1 MSTSQSPSVS
11 TRFPLGSTLL
21 VVSVFFLTFVA
32 RTILS
37 PLLLTIQE
45 EMGLSLSEGGS
56 LFLVVSAGLMTS
68 MLLSG
73 FILKVITHH
82 VNIALAAL
90 MSGSA
95 LFLLAS
101 AEGPSVFRVGLFFL
115 GAASGLYLP
124 SGIVTIT
131 EIVPVHKRGM
141 GIAFHEVGP
150 ILGFA
155 SAPFFVEIAL
165 RFAGWRSFLMILGT
179 VIITSGIVYA
189 RFGKGGSFHGT
200 PPLWSELALIVKK
213 RDFWIIAFFFIVAL
227 GAEAGIYAMLPSY
240 LIVEKGIDR
249 SFVNSMVGTSRLTAL
264 LMIFAS
270 GFLADRFGYK
280 RVISLVM
287 LTCGLVTAVLGLT
300 TGVPLI
306 AAVYL
311 QPMLVCA
318 FFPAGFIAMSGVS
331 GSRQRNL
338 PVSLIIPLAY
348 LFGGG
353 MIPAFIGRLAEQ
365 GAFGTG
371 FVLTGCIMVAGAVL
385 VPFMKTQV
393 R

>member
-1 MSTSQSPSVS
+1 MSTGQSPAVP

-21 VVSVFFLTFVA
+21 VVNVFFMTFVA
-32 RTILS
+32 RAILS
-37 PLLLTIQE
+37 PLLLTVQE
-45 EMGLSLSEGGS
+45 EMGLSHAQGGG
-56 LFLVVSAGLMTS
+56 LFLVISAGLMTS

-73 FILKVITHH
+73 FILKFITHH
-82 VNIALAAL
+82 VNIALAACL
-90 MSGSA
+90 SGSA
-95 LFLLAS
+95 LYLLSMAKDP
-101 AEGPSVFRVGLFFL
+101 ALLRLGLFFL

-124 SGIVTIT
+124 SGVVTIT
-131 EIVPVHKRGM
+131 EIVPARQRGM

-155 SAPFFVEIAL
+155 SAPFFAELAL
-165 RFAGWRSFLMILGT
+165 RFADWRSFLLILGT
-179 VIITSGIVYA
+179 VTISSGIIYA
-189 RFGKGGSFHGT
+189 RFGRGGSFHGT
-200 PPLWSELALIVKK
+200 PPLWSELALIIRQ
-213 RDFWIIAFFFIVAL
+213 RDFWIIAFFFILAL
-227 GAEAGIYAMLPSY
+227 GAEAGIYSMLPSY
-240 LIVEKGIDR
+240 LIAEKGIDR
-249 SFVNSMVGTSRLTAL
+249 AFVNSMVGTSRLTAL
-264 LMIFAS
+264 LMIFTS
-270 GFLADRFGYK
+270 GYLADRFGYK
-280 RVISLVM
+280 RVIAAVLLS
-287 LTCGLVTAVLGLT
+287 CGTVTAVLGIA

-338 PVSLIIPLAY
+338 PVSLTIPLAY

-353 MIPAFIGRLAEQ
+353 MIPALIGRLAEQ
-365 GAFGTG
+365 GAFGAG
-371 FVLTGCIMVAGAVL
+371 FVFAGILMATGAVL